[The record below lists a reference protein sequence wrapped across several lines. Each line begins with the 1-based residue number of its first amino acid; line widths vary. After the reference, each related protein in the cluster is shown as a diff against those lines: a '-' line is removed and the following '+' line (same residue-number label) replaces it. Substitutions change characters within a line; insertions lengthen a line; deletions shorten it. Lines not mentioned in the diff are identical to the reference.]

1 MTAAVLLCAGGATR
15 FEGAEHKLLTP
26 FRGRPLVSW
35 SLEHV
40 LAAGFHDV
48 IVVEGAVALK
58 EVAEGA
64 VLVRNPDW
72 ASGQATSLQVGIREA
87 AARGHESVVVGLGDQ
102 PFVSPACWQAVAD
115 GSGAIVVAVFG
126 GRRTPP
132 VRLAR
137 EVWDLLPTEGDLGA
151 RDLIATRSDLVQ
163 EVRCDGEPVDIDTKE
178 DVARWG

>member
-15 FEGAEHKLLTP
+15 FKGTEHKLLTP
-26 FRGRPLVSW
+26 FRGRLLVSW

-40 LAAGFHDV
+40 LAAGFDDV
-48 IVVEGAVALK
+48 IVVEGAVALD
-58 EVAEGA
+58 EVVEGA

-72 ASGQATSLQVGIREA
+72 ASGQATSLQMGIREA

-102 PFVSPACWQAVAD
+102 PFVSPECWRAVAD
-115 GSGAIVVAVFG
+115 GSRAIVVAVFG
-126 GRRTPP
+126 GRKTPP

-137 EVWDLLPTEGDLGA
+137 EVWDLLPTEGDVGA

-163 EVRCDGEPVDIDTKE
+163 EVHCDSEPVDIDTKE